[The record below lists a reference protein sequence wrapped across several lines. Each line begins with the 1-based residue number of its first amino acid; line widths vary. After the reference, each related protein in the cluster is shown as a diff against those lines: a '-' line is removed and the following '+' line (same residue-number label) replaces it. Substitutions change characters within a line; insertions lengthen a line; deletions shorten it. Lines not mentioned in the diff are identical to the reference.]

1 MEATIQLFEKQKKI
15 YPKRVWGKFRKLKW
29 LSMIVLLAIYYGA
42 PWLRWHRGGQSP
54 DQAILIDLNHT
65 RAYFFGIEIWPQEV
79 YYITG
84 ILILAAVGLFFIT
97 SLFGRVWCGY
107 ACPQTVWTDLF
118 VWVERIVQ
126 GDRNARKKLD
136 ESPWNFE
143 KIGKKTLTHLIWLI
157 IGLCTGGAWVFYFND
172 APTLLDQIVHFD
184 VPWSVGGW
192 ILGLTFSTYLMAGFA
207 REQVCTY
214 MCPYA
219 RFQSAMFDKDTLI
232 IAYDEARGEPRGK
245 HIKKRINS
253 PLEGESQSA
262 SAAQR
267 NAVGGLV
274 QTSPLPNPPP
284 QGEREYGDCIDCDS
298 CVVVCPMGIDIR
310 HGLQMECIACGLCV
324 DACDNVMEKIG
335 LPKGLIRYATE
346 ASFPSPYKGEGQG
359 GGQNSVR
366 LSSLSSVTPSSIL
379 PLTGGGG
386 FTIWRPRT
394 FWYGG
399 IIALVGAVM
408 LYTLLTRSPLEMNVI
423 HDRNPLL
430 VTLSDGAVRNGY
442 NITIMNK
449 HHEDKHY
456 ALSVEGMDDAAVR
469 VQASS
474 DIPADNLPVFADSV
488 GHFRVFL
495 TAAKQSDHRRTITFR
510 LVETDSAV
518 AVEKDTIFVSEAR

>member
-1 MEATIQLFEKQKKI
+1 VDAPIQLFKKQEKI
-15 YPKRVWGKFRKLKW
+15 YPRRVWGTFRKLKW
-29 LSMIVLLAIYYGA
+29 LAMVTLLGIYYGA
-42 PWLRWHRGGQSP
+42 PWLRWDRGANAP

-84 ILILAAVGLFFIT
+84 ILILAAVGLFFVT

-136 ESPWNFE
+136 ESPWSFE
-143 KIGKKTLTHLIWLI
+143 KIRKKGLTHLIWLV

-172 APTLLDQIVHFD
+172 APTLLDQIVHLD
-184 VPWSVGGW
+184 IPWSVGSW

-232 IAYDEARGEPRGK
+232 IAYDEKRGELRGK
-245 HIKKRINS
+245 HKAGDS
-253 PLEGESQSA
+253 WEG
-262 SAAQR
+262 R
-267 NAVGGLV
+267 GH
-274 QTSPLPNPPP
+274 
-284 QGEREYGDCIDCDS
+284 CIACDS

-310 HGLQMECIACGLCV
+310 EGLQMECIACGLCV

-335 LPKGLIRYATE
+335 LRKGLIRYDTE
-346 ASFPSPYKGEGQG
+346 SKKPFNP
-359 GGQNSVR
+359 
-366 LSSLSSVTPSSIL
+366 
-379 PLTGGGG
+379 
-386 FTIWRPRT
+386 FRPRT

-399 IIALVGAVM
+399 IIAAVCFLM
-408 LYTLLTRSPLEMNVI
+408 LYSLLTRSPLDMNVI
-423 HDRNPLL
+423 HDRNPLF
-430 VTLSDGAVRNGY
+430 VILSDGSVRNGY
-442 NITIMNK
+442 NITIINK
-449 HHEDKHY
+449 NHEDKIY
-456 ALSVEGMDDAAVR
+456 ALSIEGLENINIR

-474 DIPADNLPVFADSV
+474 DIPPESLPVFADSV
-488 GHFRVFL
+488 AHFRVFV
-495 TAAKQSDHRRTITFR
+495 TAQKQSNHRTDITFNIS
-510 LVETDSAV
+510 EAGSDISDKK
-518 AVEKDTIFVSEAR
+518 ETIFVSEER

>member
-1 MEATIQLFEKQKKI
+1 MDAPIQLFKKQEKI
-15 YPKRVWGKFRKLKW
+15 YPRRVWGKFRKLKW
-29 LSMIVLLAIYYGA
+29 VAMIVLLAIYYGA

-65 RAYFFGIEIWPQEV
+65 RAYFFGLEIWPQEI

-84 ILILAAVGLFFIT
+84 ILILAAVGLFFVT

-136 ESPWNFE
+136 ESKWTLE
-143 KIGKKTLTHLIWLI
+143 KIQKKGLTHFIWLI

-172 APTLLDQIVHFD
+172 APTLLDQILHFD
-184 VPWSVGGW
+184 VPWSVGSW
-192 ILGLTFSTYLMAGFA
+192 IIGLTFSTYLMAGFA

-245 HIKKRINS
+245 HKAGDS
-253 PLEGESQSA
+253 WEGK
-262 SAAQR
+262 
-267 NAVGGLV
+267 GH
-274 QTSPLPNPPP
+274 
-284 QGEREYGDCIDCDS
+284 CIDCDS

-310 HGLQMECIACGLCV
+310 EGLQMECIACGLCV

-335 LPKGLIRYATE
+335 LPKGLIRYDTE
-346 ASFPSPYKGEGQG
+346 SKEKFNP
-359 GGQNSVR
+359 
-366 LSSLSSVTPSSIL
+366 I
-379 PLTGGGG
+379 
-386 FTIWRPRT
+386 RPRT
-394 FWYGG
+394 LWYGG
-399 IIALVGAVM
+399 IIALVGCLM
-408 LYTLLTRSPLEMNVI
+408 LYSLLTRSPLEMNVI
-423 HDRNPLL
+423 HDRNPLF
-430 VTLSDGAVRNGY
+430 VKLSDGRSRNGY

-456 ALSVEGMDDAAVR
+456 ALTVQGIENAEIR

-488 GHFRVFL
+488 GHFRVFI
-495 TAAKQSDHRRTITFR
+495 TAEKQTDHRREIIFQ
-510 LVETDSAV
+510 LIETDSNIA
-518 AVEKDTIFVSEAR
+518 ANKDTIFVSEGR